1 MAFSSTCWYYGE
13 SLSDEL
19 GPNPPPI
26 GLIHTAWGGS
36 EIEQWL
42 DNATIAECANASIS
56 AGNAEFHGSRVLPY
70 VQMAIKGWV
79 WYSQA
84 RITIQRSSFMVSKN
98 VI

>member
-79 WYSQA
+79 WYSRA